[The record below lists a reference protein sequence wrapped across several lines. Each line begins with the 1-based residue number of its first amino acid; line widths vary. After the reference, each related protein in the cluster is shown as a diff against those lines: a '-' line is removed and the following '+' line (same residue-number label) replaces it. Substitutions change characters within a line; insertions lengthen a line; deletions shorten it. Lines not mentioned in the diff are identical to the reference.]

1 MIISSGSHAK
11 KLEEIALEHGIAR
24 PGTPPGA
31 VIERIN
37 VRLAG
42 TKILLDACRESRQ
55 NVNRQILM
63 LGEQAGIDIEELG
76 VLEILER
83 LSSGI
88 HSGEIGVNVDTSA

>member
-11 KLEEIALEHGIAR
+11 RLEEI
-24 PGTPPGA
+24 A